1 MTSYCLLAARL
12 NHILRHLTSFTIV
25 KITDYFMTNVMS
37 KKILVIQDVEVVTP
51 GQLVRVKLGNP
62 ALMGGD
68 GKLPP
73 PLPRARGRLQP
84 EEQRA
89 DPDNVLQEAMDQLAD
104 LEI

>member
-1 MTSYCLLAARL
+1 M
-12 NHILRHLTSFTIV
+12 I
-25 KITDYFMTNVMS
+25 NVMS

-68 GKLPP
+68 GKVPP